1 MSDDQLSLLN
11 TIDPTLDEKDIL
23 TESVKETL
31 VY

>member
-1 MSDDQLSLLN
+1 MSDDNLLLLN
-11 TIDPTLDEKDIL
+11 ALDPSLDEKDIL